1 MQLLLESN
9 VFFFL
14 KNEIKENNDNH
25 LIINSTSHSLIKRL
39 AIIIW
44 SMEQADDRWQGIS
57 EGWNQNQLSRT
68 DFIMVSF
75 MLSIQGIC
83 RHCASMKQGRA
94 LKLICCQRLR
104 FWAHNHWLWC
114 HRGERGGGGG
124 GVKRHT
130 PLENCEW

>member
-25 LIINSTSHSLIKRL
+25 LIINSTSHSLIERL

-57 EGWNQNQLSRT
+57 EG
-68 DFIMVSF
+68 
-75 MLSIQGIC
+75 
-83 RHCASMKQGRA
+83 
-94 LKLICCQRLR
+94 
-104 FWAHNHWLWC
+104 
-114 HRGERGGGGG
+114 
-124 GVKRHT
+124 
-130 PLENCEW
+130 